1 MHEKNFNDHINQ
13 IWITYD
19 EDKKN
24 ALDSDEARLFVF
36 VALSELGRN
45 VPSKQEIQEDFEIY
59 EKEKTIGKDK
69 LVEYVKK
76 QLIADKVLKKYTDN
90 PP

>member
-1 MHEKNFNDHINQ
+1 MSLKSISAAEDDIPDSKQRDANKLHEKNFNDHINQ

-24 ALDSDEARLFVF
+24 ELDNDEAKLFVF

-45 VPSKQEIQEDFEIY
+45 VPSK
-59 EKEKTIGKDK
+59 
-69 LVEYVKK
+69 
-76 QLIADKVLKKYTDN
+76 
-90 PP
+90 